1 MRVEPLTRLVGHI
14 AVPGDKSISH
24 RAVLLGAICDGE
36 TRITGF
42 GRSADTEA
50 TIEAVR
56 ALGITVYEHG
66 EDTLH
71 VFGKGL
77 RGLVAP
83 GRPIDCANSGTL
95 VRLLSGILAG
105 QEGQQFELT
114 GDASLSSRPMKR
126 ITEPLGR
133 MGAGVETD
141 DGHLPL
147 GIDGR
152 PLRSITYELPV
163 ASAQVKSA
171 ILLAGLYAKGET
183 TVVEPQP
190 TRDHTELMLEAA
202 GATITRREK
211 SVTIQPAE
219 RLEPVEIE
227 VPGDFSSAAPF
238 IVAATL
244 VPGSELHI
252 HGVNLNPRRT
262 GLLTILERM
271 GGRVT
276 VYNRRRVGGER
287 VGDLEVR
294 SAELVATTVS
304 RGRGAARDRRAAAV
318 RARRLVR
325 ARQQPAAWRRGAAG
339 EGVRPRRGDGRCPA
353 RARPARRSPP
363 RTASGSA
370 ACRPGRA
377 AAGSTSRGDHRIAML
392 GAIAALDSQDGVEIE
407 DRRLRGSKLP
417 GLLRAPRLAP
427 QGGSSMIVAIDGPAG
442 AGKSSVAR
450 ALAARLG
457 FRYLDTGAMYRALT
471 WLALHNRVD
480 ARRRS
485 RARAPRARASGRVR

>member
-1 MRVEPLTRLVGHI
+1 MLAGIFQALGAERINVEDFEMDHLSTDRGGTLSVIVAGEAEAERAADPARGAGLRRRRRARDRRMRVEPVTRLVGHI

-56 ALGITVYEHG
+56 ALGVTVYEHG

-83 GRPIDCANSGTL
+83 GRPIDCANAGTL
-95 VRLLSGILAG
+95 VRLLAGILAG
-105 QEGQQFELT
+105 QQGQQFELT

-147 GIDGR
+147 GIEGR

-171 ILLAGLYAKGET
+171 ILLAGLYAEGET

-211 SVTIQPAE
+211 SVTIRPAE

-262 GLLTILERM
+262 GLLDDPRAD
-271 GGRVT
+271 GRARHRLQPAP
-276 VYNRRRVGGER
+276 RRR
-287 VGDLEVR
+287 
-294 SAELVATTVS
+294 
-304 RGRGAARDRRAAAV
+304 
-318 RARRLVR
+318 RARRRPRGALGR
-325 ARQQPAAWRRGAAG
+325 ARRDDGA
-339 EGVRPRRGDGRCPA
+339 RPTRCRSRSTSCRCSRSPP
-353 RARPARRSPP
+353 RARTATAGCAGPRSCARRSPTASRRRSTRCARSASTCSRP
-363 RTASGSA
+363 RTASGSSGVPT
-370 ACRPGRA
+370 RPRGGRID
-377 AAGSTSRGDHRIAML
+377 SRGDHRIAML

-407 DRRLRGSKLP
+407 DAECVAVSFP
-417 GLLRAPRLAP
+417 GLLRAPRRSLR
-427 QGGSSMIVAIDGPAG
+427 QGWPAE
-442 AGKSSVAR
+442 S
-450 ALAARLG
+450 
-457 FRYLDTGAMYRALT
+457 
-471 WLALHNRVD
+471 
-480 ARRRS
+480 
-485 RARAPRARASGRVR
+485 